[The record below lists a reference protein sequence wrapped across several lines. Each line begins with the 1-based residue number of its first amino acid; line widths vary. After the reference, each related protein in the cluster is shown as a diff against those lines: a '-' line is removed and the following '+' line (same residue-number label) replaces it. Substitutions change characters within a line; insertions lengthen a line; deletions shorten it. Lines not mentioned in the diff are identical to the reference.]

1 MVASDK
7 SLYKIKYIS
16 ATCLNGKDS
25 LLSENLHFKLL
36 ILESVEDIFKWVQL
50 SLKTPYILF
59 RQQNLW
65 RQKPPKQS
73 PQTLLYGASS
83 ASCSQSC
90 FEEWGVWRWGCM
102 EGCETLQLILRK
114 LTLGNAGLSKFE
126 QIISNCKTS
135 HILKYVSVP

>member
-1 MVASDK
+1 MVVSDK

-65 RQKPPKQS
+65 
-73 PQTLLYGASS
+73 G
-83 ASCSQSC
+83 
-90 FEEWGVWRWGCM
+90 
-102 EGCETLQLILRK
+102 
-114 LTLGNAGLSKFE
+114 
-126 QIISNCKTS
+126 
-135 HILKYVSVP
+135 